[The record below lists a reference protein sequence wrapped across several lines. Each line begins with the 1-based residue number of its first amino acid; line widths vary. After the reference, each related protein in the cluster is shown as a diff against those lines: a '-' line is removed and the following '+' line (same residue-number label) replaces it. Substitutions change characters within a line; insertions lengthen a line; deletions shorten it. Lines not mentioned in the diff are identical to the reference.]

1 LLVEWGESMNKQFAV
16 IGLGRFGS
24 SVANTLYSMGGQV
37 LGIDVDEDKV
47 RAVIQFT
54 TRAVAADATDEQV
67 LRSLAIR
74 NFDVV
79 IVAIGGS
86 IQASIMVTL
95 LAKELGVKYVVAKAQ
110 NELHGKILYRVGAD
124 RVVFPERDMGFRVA
138 RNLVSSSIL
147 EYIELSQDVGM
158 LEMVVPQKMVGKELR
173 QLDLR
178 NRFNINVIAIKRGE
192 HVNITPRA
200 DDCIEKDD
208 VLVVVGLKEDLQRF
222 EQY

>member
-1 LLVEWGESMNKQFAV
+1 MLVEWGESMNKQFAV